1 MKNIEEIQTLL
12 GDKSFVIENELDFL
26 KFVLKISPYLPI
38 DSKKAVNSLLKRA
51 QYDLPIYLR
60 FRAGVSSLVYY
71 DGWSEMKNYN
81 KYNDPNLVERV
92 DDLTPYLELL

>member
-12 GDKSFVIENELDFL
+12 GNKSFVIKNEVDFL
-26 KFVLKISPYLPI
+26 KFVLKISPYLSFGCKRSI
-38 DSKKAVNSLLKRA
+38 NSFLEKDK
-51 QYDLPIYLR
+51 YEFPIYLR
-60 FRAGVSSLVYY
+60 FRSGVSSLVYY

-81 KYNDPNLVERV
+81 KYNDPNLIEKV

>member
-12 GDKSFVIENELDFL
+12 GDKSFVIKNELDFL

-38 DSKKAVNSLLKRA
+38 DSQNSLSSLLKRA
-51 QYDLPIYLR
+51 KGSLPIYLR
-60 FRAGVSSLVYY
+60 FKSGLSSLVYY

-81 KYNDPNLVERV
+81 KYNDPNLIEKV

>member
-12 GDKSFVIENELDFL
+12 GNKSFVIKNEVDFL

-38 DSKKAVNSLLKRA
+38 DSQNFLSSLLKRA
-51 QYDLPIYLR
+51 KGSLPIYLR
-60 FRAGVSSLVYY
+60 FKSGLSSLVYY
-71 DGWSEMKNYN
+71 DGWSEMENYN
-81 KYNDPNLVERV
+81 KYNDPKYFERI